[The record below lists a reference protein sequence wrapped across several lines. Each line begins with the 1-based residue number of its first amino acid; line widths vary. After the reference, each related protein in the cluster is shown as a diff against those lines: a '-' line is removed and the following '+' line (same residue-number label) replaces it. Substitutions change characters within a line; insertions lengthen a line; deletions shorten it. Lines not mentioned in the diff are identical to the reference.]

1 MKKMWRSSLAR
12 FRRYSVLALS
22 FQRFSVCVRV
32 RVRIAF
38 RSFLGQWTSA
48 LSMHMDTWTIHNIIS
63 TIAIAIAITMMMMMM
78 ARLDNCAALE
88 RKVFFVSVSVWFGL
102 LLLWLL
108 LGLAWFWLLG
118 HTCMCICWI
127 SDGSGLHHLDMQDSD
142 DVVVVVWDTN
152 THRVVYFGTIKLDL
166 ISCRSSSRI
175 RFTPQHFQLNGNGSV
190 QRLLIRTTRSAR
202 NRRINIS
209 PPLIGIG
216 E

>member
-63 TIAIAIAITMMMMMM
+63 TIAIAIAITMMMMM

-88 RKVFFVSVSVWFGL
+88 RKVFFVSVSVRFGL
-102 LLLWLL
+102 VCF
-108 LGLAWFWLLG
+108 GFCLAWLG
-118 HTCMCICWI
+118 FGYSDTHACASVEYLTDLDCTTWICKIATTSSWSSEIQIHIEWYTLVPSSWI
-127 SDGSGLHHLDMQDSD
+127 
-142 DVVVVVWDTN
+142 
-152 THRVVYFGTIKLDL
+152 
-166 ISCRSSSRI
+166 
-175 RFTPQHFQLNGNGSV
+175 
-190 QRLLIRTTRSAR
+190 
-202 NRRINIS
+202 
-209 PPLIGIG
+209 
-216 E
+216 